1 MAAAVVTT
9 TVLPPRATA
18 VATTLQRG
26 LRLYQSESRLSQTV
40 PDCSYYSLRAQT
52 VVTTV

>member
-1 MAAAVVTT
+1 MLSLYRGIRQRVGSKKATGMAAAVVTT

-26 LRLYQSESRLSQTV
+26 LRL
-40 PDCSYYSLRAQT
+40 
-52 VVTTV
+52 